1 MNEDRAG
8 IYIGYYGEVAGS
20 HFSYH
25 KDGTKHFRLPGMKEP
40 VQQHQGIP
48 IQDVDSFVQVGYQA
62 IPLYPRMMEIVAE
75 TYAKEDMRS
84 TQALFVDGALF
95 TANQVDLDTYLLHRD
110 KEPEFVDFIFSRQAH
125 QLHLCVI
132 NPLEHFPVHKVAIV
146 ILQPTEG

>member
-1 MNEDRAG
+1 MQ
-8 IYIGYYGEVAGS
+8 
-20 HFSYH
+20 
-25 KDGTKHFRLPGMKEP
+25 EP

-62 IPLYPRMMEIVAE
+62 IPLYPRMMEILAE

-110 KEPEFVDFIFSRQAH
+110 KEPELVDFIFSRQIH
-125 QLHLCVI
+125 QLQLCVI
-132 NPLEHFPVHKVAIV
+132 NPLEFFPAHKVAVI
-146 ILQPTEG
+146 ILQLREEKD